1 MAVLTATL
9 AACSSTASSGTQTAA
24 SDPIPASA
32 FSDHTGVTPT
42 SVTVA
47 NISTQ
52 TAGLF
57 KGALVGAQAYAAYV
71 NSTGGV
77 NGRKIVVQGEDD
89 QFNGSTNKQLTQQ
102 AVDTDFATVGDV
114 SLEDGFGGTVLAAN
128 PGFPNV
134 SASLDPVTR
143 KLPTTFSAMP
153 SGQGWPLGALVY
165 FAKRFPT
172 EIAHTATVV
181 ANLPSTV
188 LAWSYEKQAMEHEG
202 YHVVY
207 DARPAGVPDRLHGP
221 GGGHAQCRG
230 PDRVPRAGC
239 PRTTHPRSS
248 RTSSSRTSIPTVVLG
263 SPAYSSV
270 LVANSGGP
278 SAIDGAFFEQQSSF
292 YLGEDAAAIPAV
304 STFDTWVAKTAPG
317 FSPDLFT
324 FEGWLHAE
332 LFAQALSRAGAD
344 PSRGSLLKAL
354 RAITSVQQREPHPG
368 QQSGQEGPDHLLRPR
383 PDPGWPVRPDGRPAD
398 LGSHPRL
405 PVRPAVLQRHLSGVR
420 TRQPNHRARTP
431 SVSGRTRR
439 PGRPPPVGADG

>member
-9 AACSSTASSGTQTAA
+9 AACSSTASSGTQTAS

-77 NGRKIVVQGEDD
+77 NGRKLIVQGEDD
-89 QFNGSTNKQLTQQ
+89 QFNGATNKQLTQQ

-134 SASLDPVTR
+134 SESLDPVTR

-172 EIAHTATVV
+172 EIAHTATVI
-181 ANLPSTV
+181 ADLPSTV

-207 DARPAGVPDRLHGP
+207 SPALPPTQTDFTAQVVAMRNAGVQIVFLEQMPQNYASAFIKDLVQQNFH
-221 GGGHAQCRG
+221 
-230 PDRVPRAGC
+230 
-239 PRTTHPRSS
+239 
-248 RTSSSRTSIPTVVLG
+248 PTVVLG
-263 SPAYSSV
+263 SPAYSSGARGQLGRPGRRRRGV
-270 LVANSGGP
+270 LRAAVLLLPGRGRTGHPGRLDVRHLGGQ
-278 SAIDGAFFEQQSSF
+278 DGTR
-292 YLGEDAAAIPAV
+292 G
-304 STFDTWVAKTAPG
+304 
-317 FSPDLFT
+317 SPPT
-324 FEGWLHAE
+324 CSP
-332 LFAQALSRAGAD
+332 SRAG
-344 PSRGSLLKAL
+344 
-354 RAITSVQQREPHPG
+354 
-368 QQSGQEGPDHLLRPR
+368 
-383 PDPGWPVRPDGRPAD
+383 
-398 LGSHPRL
+398 
-405 PVRPAVLQRHLSGVR
+405 
-420 TRQPNHRARTP
+420 
-431 SVSGRTRR
+431 
-439 PGRPPPVGADG
+439 

>member
-1 MAVLTATL
+1 
-9 AACSSTASSGTQTAA
+9 
-24 SDPIPASA
+24 
-32 FSDHTGVTPT
+32 VTPT

-77 NGRKIVVQGEDD
+77 NGRRIVVQGDDD

-114 SLEDGFGGTVLAAN
+114 SLEDGFGGTILAAN

-134 SASLDPVTR
+134 SESLDPVTR

-153 SGQGWPLGALVY
+153 SGEGWPLGPLVY

-188 LAWSYEKQAMEHEG
+188 LAWSYEKQAMLHEG

-207 DARPAGVPDRLHGP
+207 APALPPTQTDFTAQVVAMRNAGVQIVFLEQMPQNYASAFMKDLVQQNFH
-221 GGGHAQCRG
+221 
-230 PDRVPRAGC
+230 
-239 PRTTHPRSS
+239 
-248 RTSSSRTSIPTVVLG
+248 PTVVLG

-278 SAIDGAFFEQQSSF
+278 AAVDGAFFEQQSSF
-292 YLGEDAAAIPAV
+292 YLGEDAPAIPAV
-304 STFDTWVAKTAPG
+304 STFDTWVAKTSPG
-317 FSPDLFT
+317 FSADLFT
-324 FEGWLHAE
+324 LEGWLNAE
-332 LFAQALSRAGAD
+332 LFTQALRRAGAD

-354 RAITSVQQREPHPG
+354 RATTAFDSGNLIPVSNPAQKVPITCYVLGELAGGRFVRMDDPPI
-368 QQSGQEGPDHLLRPR
+368 SGPTHGYRCD
-383 PDPGWPVRPDGRPAD
+383 
-398 LGSHPRL
+398 
-405 PVRPAVLQRHLSGVR
+405 
-420 TRQPNHRARTP
+420 QPYFTAT
-431 SVSGRTRR
+431 
-439 PGRPPPVGADG
+439 